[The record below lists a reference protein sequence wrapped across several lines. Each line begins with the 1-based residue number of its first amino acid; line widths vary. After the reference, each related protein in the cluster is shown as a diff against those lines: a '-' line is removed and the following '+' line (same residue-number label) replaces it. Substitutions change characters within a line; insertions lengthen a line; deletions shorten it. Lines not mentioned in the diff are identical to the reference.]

1 MLRKHVRQKQNLKT
15 EMILK
20 EFQDLGRLDELHRD
34 PVRSRSQAR
43 DTDPSP
49 ESFAKFLEDI
59 FHSNAGFGTEYLQS
73 LLNSV
78 KHKCRFDI
86 PKFTMLE
93 LQRVMRQLKNRK
105 CADADGLV
113 AEMFKRKFGS
123 DEFFVGTIQQHARY
137 RTLRANVAAHY
148 FHNVAKKW

>member
-1 MLRKHVRQKQNLKT
+1 M
-15 EMILK
+15 
-20 EFQDLGRLDELHRD
+20 DDLHRD

-113 AEMFKRKFGS
+113 AEMFKHGNLDLMNSLLELYNNMLDTGRC
-123 DEFFVGTIQQHARY
+123 EPTWQHTIF
-137 RTLRANVAAHY
+137 TMLP
-148 FHNVAKKW
+148 KKW